1 MIVLNK
7 KRITVIL
14 MCVLMGVFTFSFQVA
29 KLNSQEKL
37 DKEEQLGEI
46 NNISQ
51 INEIKETTST
61 PVSGRTVILD
71 AGHGVPDEGAQ
82 SSNGT
87 TEAETNLKIAL
98 KVQNLLEQS
107 GCTVILTRSDENA
120 IYDLDSKTL
129 KQKKIS
135 DIHNRVKI
143 GNESSAD
150 IFVSIHLNKIPQQ
163 QYWGWQ
169 CFYKDGNEQ
178 STKLAKVI
186 QSNLNEAIQKENN
199 RVAMKI
205 DNIYIVKKVE
215 IPLSIVE
222 CGFLSNPEE
231 EKLLLEDEYQDKLS
245 WGIFNGIMEYFQ
257 N

>member
-1 MIVLNK
+1 MIVLSK
-7 KRITVIL
+7 KRISL
-14 MCVLMGVFTFSFQVA
+14 LVLSIFISVFTFMFA
-29 KLNSQEKL
+29 TT
-37 DKEEQLGEI
+37 DK
-46 NNISQ
+46 NPKT
-51 INEIKETTST
+51 NETVTL
-61 PVSGRTVILD
+61 PVSGKTVVLD
-71 AGHGVPDEGAQ
+71 AGHGTPDEGAE

-107 GCTVILTRSDENA
+107 GCTVILTRSDEKA

-143 GNESSAD
+143 GNESQAD

-163 QYWGWQ
+163 QYYGWQ
-169 CFYKDGNEQ
+169 CFYKEGNEQ
-178 STKLAKVI
+178 SERLAKEL
-186 QSNLNEAIQKENN
+186 QENLSKTIEKDNK

-205 DNIYIVKKVE
+205 NNVYIVKHVE

-231 EKLLLEDEYQDKLS
+231 EKQLLDDEYQNKLA
-245 WGIFNGIMEYFQ
+245 WGIFNGIISYFY
-257 N
+257 NK